1 MWESLS
7 LTGVWRHMVMHSDN
21 GFYKCTVCGENFIFP
36 SLFKMHQKTH
46 TGEKKSYKCKHC
58 GKDFNYSRNVTN
70 MKELIEERNPI
81 QARNVINY

>member
-36 SLFKMHQKTH
+36 SLFKMHQK
-46 TGEKKSYKCKHC
+46 K
-58 GKDFNYSRNVTN
+58 
-70 MKELIEERNPI
+70 NPI
-81 QARNVINY
+81 NVNIVVKTSIIPETSQTWKNS